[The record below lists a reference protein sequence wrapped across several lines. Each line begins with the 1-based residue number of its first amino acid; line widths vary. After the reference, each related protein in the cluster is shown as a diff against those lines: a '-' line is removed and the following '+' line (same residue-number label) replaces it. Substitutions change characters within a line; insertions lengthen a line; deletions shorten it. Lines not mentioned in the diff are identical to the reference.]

1 MTAPFVCPD
10 DHKHAVNGTCYAIH
24 KCRCDGCRTA
34 MTTRASVRTRAQLY
48 GRWVDPYVPAEPVR
62 EHIELLQS
70 SGLGWKRIAALSGVG
85 NTAVSQLLYGRKGSN
100 SDPRKGEVLKRT
112 TRVKADAILAVKP
125 DLSLLAAGAVIPSRG
140 THRRLQA
147 LVSIGWSQS
156 KLAAHL
162 DIQPGNFNRMMGAAS
177 VCVGLHREVHV
188 LFDQLWNTEPA
199 HNEWR
204 SLSSF
209 NRAKRYAA
217 ARRWLPPMAWDDI
230 DTDVAPPVAEASTAD
245 GIDEAAVELAMSGED
260 VRLTALERRAAVT
273 QLHARRWSDQLIAER
288 LRIADRTVLRIRQ
301 ELGLVAFDQD
311 ELIFRAAA

>member
-10 DHKHAVNGTCYAIH
+10 DHKRAVNGTCYAIH
-24 KCRCDGCRTA
+24 KCKCDGCRA
-34 MTTRASVRTRAQLY
+34 GMTTRAGARSRAQLY

-62 EHIELLQS
+62 EHIELLQA

-85 NTAVSQLLYGRKGSN
+85 NTAVSQLIYGRKGSN

-112 TRVKADAILAVKP
+112 TRVKADAILAVNP

-188 LFDQLWNTEPA
+188 LFDQLWNTEPT
-199 HNEWR
+199 HDEWR

-217 ARRWLPPMAWDDI
+217 ARRWLPPMAWDAI
-230 DTDVAPPVAEASTAD
+230 DTDVAPPVAEASTTD

-260 VRLTALERRAAVT
+260 VRLTSLERRAAVT
-273 QLHARRWSDQLIAER
+273 RLHAQRLSDHLIADR
-288 LRIADRTVLRIRQ
+288 LRINARTVLRIRQ
-301 ELGLVAFDQD
+301 ELGLAAFDQD
-311 ELIFRAAA
+311 ELIFRDAA